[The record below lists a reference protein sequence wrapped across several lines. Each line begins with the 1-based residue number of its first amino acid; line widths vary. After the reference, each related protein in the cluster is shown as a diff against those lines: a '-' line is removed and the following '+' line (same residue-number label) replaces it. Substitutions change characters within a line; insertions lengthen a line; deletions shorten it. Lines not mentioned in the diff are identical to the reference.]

1 MRRQLRLILK
11 MLSYVERADGIGK
24 IPLPKCDD
32 YSKDE
37 IAYHVL
43 LCSDSGYLEIRTN
56 DLGGRP
62 LDITRLTWAGH
73 EALEAMRGN
82 GAGNELEGS

>member
-1 MRRQLRLILK
+1 MRRQMRLILK
-11 MLSYVERADGIGK
+11 ILAYVEGSQGIGK

-43 LCSDSGYLEIRTN
+43 LCADAGYLCIRKGEN
-56 DLGGRP
+56 NQMP
-62 LDITRLTWAGH
+62 IDITRLTWCGH
-73 EALEAMRGN
+73 KALETMKAEDLGRE
-82 GAGNELEGS
+82 AE